1 MQTTPQ
7 RLMNHQR
14 NPRRI
19 KMLKHVVKHNNRKA
33 ALLYRRV
40 PGEDH
45 MCLLVYSD
53 LLPRMI
59 HDEIMKVLESAVGQ
73 QSNDLAD
80 ALFRNIMPD
89 GRNTLEVLHREGMIQ
104 KVPTNQVIVQANPKS
119 TARLDELNDIL
130 DEMAKGEEAVRRLA
144 ELDAKVTGWQPG
156 MQEKQAAKK
165 TQKVNEGREVGA
177 PPNSA
182 RPVELPADG
191 VLSDTDIASQLLAQ
205 ADRMRREAAT
215 LLAEVDRLTK
225 EATSLAPA
233 VKVKKTNG
241 TKTKVKAN

>member
-1 MQTTPQ
+1 
-7 RLMNHQR
+7 
-14 NPRRI
+14 
-19 KMLKHVVKHNNRKA
+19 MLKHVVKHNNRKA

-73 QSNDLAD
+73 QANDLAD

-89 GRNTLEVLHREGMIQ
+89 GRNTLQVLHAEGMIQ
-104 KVPTNQVIVQANPKS
+104 KVPTNQVIVQANAKS
-119 TARLDELNDIL
+119 NVRLDELNDIL
-130 DEMAKGEEAVRRLA
+130 DEMAKGEEAVRKLA
-144 ELDAKVTGWQPG
+144 ELDAKVTGWKPG
-156 MQEKQAAKK
+156 TQERAAAKPAP
-165 TQKVNEGREVGA
+165 KVTEGREVGA

-182 RPVELPADG
+182 KPAEVPTAG
-191 VLSDTDIASQLLAQ
+191 VLSDTDIAAQLLSQ
-205 ADRMRREAAT
+205 ADRMKRDAAA

-225 EATSLAPA
+225 EAATLAPA
-233 VKVKKTNG
+233 VKVKKANG

>member
-1 MQTTPQ
+1 
-7 RLMNHQR
+7 
-14 NPRRI
+14 
-19 KMLKHVVKHNNRKA
+19 MLKHVVKHNSRKA
-33 ALLYRRV
+33 ALLYRQV

-89 GRNTLEVLHREGMIQ
+89 GRNTLQVLHTEGMIQ
-104 KVPTNQVIVQANPKS
+104 KVPCNQVIVQANQKS
-119 TARLDELNDIL
+119 SVRLDELNDIL
-130 DEMAKGEEAVRRLA
+130 NEMAKGQEAVQRLA
-144 ELDAKVTGWQPG
+144 ELDAKVTGWTPTQ
-156 MQEKQAAKK
+156 QAEQNARNLAKK
-165 TQKVNEGREVGA
+165 QQKMTEGREVGA

-182 RPVELPADG
+182 RAAEVPAADSI
-191 VLSDTDIASQLLAQ
+191 LSDADIASQLLSQ
-205 ADRMRREAAT
+205 ADRMRREAAS

-225 EATSLAPA
+225 EATSLVPA
-233 VKVKKTNG
+233 VKVKKANG
-241 TKTKVKAN
+241 TKTKVKAD